1 MDLAQP
7 FQTSSHFR
15 KLNRTARRMEIAALR
30 RQIGEPMK
38 RLTYIATALLS
49 LVAVLAFAQ
58 GLDFSGH
65 TGLPA
70 GIDLSGSWYPL
81 AFQDSG
87 LITASG
93 ALAEYGGI
101 PLNEAGR
108 LYALA
113 WNPSRIQGRQHQCMG
128 YVPPYTYN
136 QPGNLRFWEERDPH
150 TQRLVAIRNYWQI
163 AEGTR
168 TIWMDDRP
176 HPPAYAQHTWGG
188 FATGKYEGNALTVYT
203 THLKRGWIR
212 ANGLAQSDDATLIE
226 HYHPARRSHLQL
238 PFRR

>member
-1 MDLAQP
+1 M
-7 FQTSSHFR
+7 
-15 KLNRTARRMEIAALR
+15 KKRTWLR
-30 RQIGEPMK
+30 LLCLPCRQ
-38 RLTYIATALLS
+38 R
-49 LVAVLAFAQ
+49 LAFAQ

-65 TGLPA
+65 TGQPA
-70 GIDLSGSWYPL
+70 GIDISGAWYPL
-81 AFQDSG
+81 PFQDSG

-136 QPGNLRFWEERDPH
+136 QPGNLRFWEERDPD
-150 TQRLVAIRNYWQI
+150 TQRLVAIKHYWQI

-176 HPPAYAQHTWGG
+176 ASAGLR
-188 FATGKYEGNALTVYT
+188 AA
-203 THLKRGWIR
+203 HLGRILDRQIR
-212 ANGLAQSDDATLIE
+212 RQ
-226 HYHPARRSHLQL
+226 
-238 PFRR
+238 

>member
-1 MDLAQP
+1 MPL
-7 FQTSSHFR
+7 FCCF
-15 KLNRTARRMEIAALR
+15 
-30 RQIGEPMK
+30 
-38 RLTYIATALLS
+38 S
-49 LVAVLAFAQ
+49 LVGALAFAQ

-70 GIDLSGSWYPL
+70 GIDISGAWYPL

-136 QPGNLRFWEERDPH
+136 QPGNLRFWEERDPY
-150 TQRLVAIRNYWQI
+150 TQRLVAIKQLLADRRRHAHDLDGRSPASARLRAAHLGRILDRQI
-163 AEGTR
+163 
-168 TIWMDDRP
+168 
-176 HPPAYAQHTWGG
+176 
-188 FATGKYEGNALTVYT
+188 
-203 THLKRGWIR
+203 
-212 ANGLAQSDDATLIE
+212 
-226 HYHPARRSHLQL
+226 RRQRS
-238 PFRR
+238 